1 MFHIFTGEPGSIL
14 KQPPRRIASTSVELD
29 PETAQTVSG
38 LADENF
44 RIIEDHIDADLLSRG
59 NHVTLRGEASQVAR
73 ARRVLRELEAMA
85 VRGSEVTPDLTRR
98 TIDLVDETDRRADAE
113 ARESL
118 PADGATGSAGMASV
132 TGEVIVEHRGK
143 TIRPK
148 TVGQRSYVDA
158 IDASTVVVGTGPAGT
173 GKTYLAVAK
182 AVQALQKREVNRI
195 ILTRPAVEAGEKL
208 GFLPGTLGEK
218 IDPYLRPLYDALR
231 DMLEPET
238 IPRLIESGVIEVAP
252 LAYMRGRTLN
262 GAFVILDEAQNTTP
276 AQMKMF
282 LTRLGFGTKIV
293 VTGDLTQVDLP
304 NHQASGLS
312 VAHRILSGVDGVTV
326 TEFDTT
332 DVVRHHLVGRIIQ
345 AYERYESE
353 QAAEAELA
361 RQDRKERRSR

>member
-1 MFHIFTGEPGSIL
+1 M

-29 PETAQTVSG
+29 PDAAPTVSG

-59 NHVTLRGEASQVAR
+59 NHVTVRGEASQVAR
-73 ARRVLRELEAMA
+73 ARRVLHELEAMA

-98 TIDLVDETDRRADAE
+98 TIDLVDETDRRADAD
-113 ARESL
+113 ARAQL
-118 PADGATGSAGMASV
+118 PADGAARAGMASV
-132 TGEVIVEHRGK
+132 TGEAIVEHRGR

-182 AVQALQKREVNRI
+182 AVQALQKREVSRI

-231 DMLEPET
+231 DMLDPES

-304 NHQASGLS
+304 NHQSSGLS

-326 TEFDTT
+326 MEFDSS

-345 AYERYESE
+345 AYEHYESE

-361 RQDRKERRSR
+361 RQDREDRADRERRRNR

>member
-1 MFHIFTGEPGSIL
+1 M
-14 KQPPRRIASTSVELD
+14 KQPPRKIASTTVELD
-29 PETAQTVSG
+29 PETAQSVAGT
-38 LADENF
+38 ADENL
-44 RIIEDHIDADLLSRG
+44 RIIEDHVDADLLNRG

-73 ARRVLRELEAMA
+73 ARRVLRELEAVA
-85 VRGSEVTPDLTRR
+85 GRGSTVTPDLTRR
-98 TIDLVDETDRRADAE
+98 TIDLVDETDRKEDAR

-118 PADGATGSAGMASV
+118 PEESRTSMADV
-132 TGEVIVEHRGK
+132 TGDAIVARRGK
-143 TIRPK
+143 SVRPK
-148 TVGQRSYVDA
+148 TVGQRDYVDA
-158 IDASTVVVGTGPAGT
+158 IDGSTVVVGIGPAGT

-182 AVQALQKREVNRI
+182 AVQALQNREVNRI

-231 DMLEPET
+231 DMLDPEA

-262 GAFVILDEAQNTTP
+262 DAFVILDEAQNTTP

-282 LTRLGFGTKIV
+282 LTRLGFGSKMV

-304 NHQASGLS
+304 NNQRSGLS
-312 VAHRILSGVDGVTV
+312 VAHDILAGVSGVAV
-326 TEFDTT
+326 TEFDAQ

-345 AYERYESE
+345 AYDRYE
-353 QAAEAELA
+353 AAVAADEELA
-361 RQDRKERRSR
+361 RQDREERRVERTHR